1 MPKTARLWL
10 TAPSVVMTL
19 ASRAGLQLGVAG
31 YQPATTVTQLHAFGS
46 SSQRAEGGVG
56 LEHWLAR

>member
-31 YQPATTVTQLHAFGS
+31 YQPATTVPSCTLSAVVAS
-46 SSQRAEGGVG
+46 ALRVV
-56 LEHWLAR
+56 